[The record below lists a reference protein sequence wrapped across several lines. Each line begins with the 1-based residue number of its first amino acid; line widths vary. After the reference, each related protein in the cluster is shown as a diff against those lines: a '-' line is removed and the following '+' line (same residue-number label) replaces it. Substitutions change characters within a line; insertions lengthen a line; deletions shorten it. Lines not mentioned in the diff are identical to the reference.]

1 MANLPSSLPP
11 EWQEKYLLKR
21 IGEPDI
27 VLSLD
32 QRDAILKALLGS
44 ARFIQVDK
52 YTIMVNSIKSIDPM
66 YGPKNIPKRPE
77 EQYVIGKWNEGRG
90 NVITKTI
97 TNQAE
102 LDLWD
107 KLFAEQK

>member
-1 MANLPSSLPP
+1 MANLPSFLPP

-27 VLSLD
+27 VLTLD
-32 QRDAILKALLGS
+32 QRDAILKALLGNS
-44 ARFIQVDK
+44 RFIQVDK
-52 YTIMVNSIKSIDPM
+52 YTIMVNTIKSIDPM
-66 YGPKNIPKRPE
+66 LGAKNIPDRPV
-77 EQYVIGKWNEGRG
+77 EQFRITEGSTP
-90 NVITKTI
+90 NTITKTI

-107 KLFAEQK
+107 KHFAEIK